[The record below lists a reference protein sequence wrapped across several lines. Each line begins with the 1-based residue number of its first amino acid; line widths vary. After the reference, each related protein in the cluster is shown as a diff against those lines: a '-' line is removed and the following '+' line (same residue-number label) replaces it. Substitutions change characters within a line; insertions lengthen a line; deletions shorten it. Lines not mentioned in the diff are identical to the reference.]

1 MFLDMLTNEEK
12 EWFMDLAIKAAESNG
27 KIAKEET
34 VMLRTF
40 ANEMKISPK
49 SSTNEE
55 LKTILQNFENNS
67 SKKSKRIVLFEL
79 IGILFADNEFDDLE
93 RNFLSEVSNSFEIAE
108 SDKNEMISEI
118 SKYSELFNEIC
129 KIVLN

>member
-1 MFLDMLTNEEK
+1 MFLDLLTNEEK
-12 EWFMDLAIKAAESNG
+12 EWFMDLAIKAVESNG

-40 ANEMKISPK
+40 ANEMKISPR

>member
-40 ANEMKISPK
+40 ANEMKISPR

>member
-1 MFLDMLTNEEK
+1 MFLDLLTNEEK
-12 EWFMDLAIKAAESNG
+12 EWFMDLAIKAVESNG

-40 ANEMKISPK
+40 ANEMKISPR

-79 IGILFADNEFDDLE
+79 IGTLFADNEFDDLE